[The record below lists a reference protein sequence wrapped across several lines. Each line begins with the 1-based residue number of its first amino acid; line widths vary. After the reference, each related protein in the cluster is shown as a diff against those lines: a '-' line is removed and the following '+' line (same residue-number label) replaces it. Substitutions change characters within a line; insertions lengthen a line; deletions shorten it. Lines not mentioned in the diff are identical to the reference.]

1 MTGSTSTLGTL
12 ALILACG
19 PAAYSQSMT
28 TGAVSGTLRGPD
40 GAPVGGALVTATS
53 NQVQRTAVSQANG
66 TYHFGLLNP
75 GDWKLEVTKAGF
87 MKFQTRLTVTTN
99 NDQTVNIKLGAL
111 QGVTVEVIDT
121 SGAVDFTTTTQGM
134 NLDLSQI
141 ESLPKTRDFNSLA
154 YLAPGAT
161 ADYSPASP
169 LGLSGVNIN
178 GASSAENQFVI
189 DGMSTNDYRFGTQ
202 GSNLKNDFIEQVEIQ
217 TGGFRPEYSALGGVI
232 NAVTKSGSNTT
243 KGSAWV
249 TWDPGGSQA
258 VAKGNDW
265 VKQSPPQS
273 RMDVGFELG
282 GPILKDQLFYFV
294 GVDSE
299 NSKGQSPLPNDDP
312 GLVGAKPTLGM
323 LQVLGKVNWYATRD
337 LQFTFAGSTQVT
349 KNDNSP
355 SYMPAGSVDFGINE
369 KDTAT
374 NLSVSMD
381 WTLAPDLLLSAK
393 FGKVGVSTD
402 YNYPA
407 GSIAPVQSIWDGY
420 YYIGGPGAAT
430 MPQLAGLTYYSGSIG
445 PMNTSPTDSTNTQ
458 ARIDL
463 SWLWH
468 EHSFKFGVSQVQATS
483 HNGQQI
489 TGPVNAAS
497 SNGQYA
503 LIYDMAANTY
513 PELVTIEL
521 HSQTTG
527 KTSYTGFYA
536 QDIWQVTPGV
546 RLMYGAR
553 MESQSVKE
561 DGGRTFLSFKG
572 TDYIQPRLGLTWDVH
587 QDGRTKVSASYAIYY
602 EAMPSFIPIALGSNQ
617 TFIEKIYGAGGPST
631 AFTYTNGQV
640 VITAPGGYD
649 MMLNQSGQTQNAPVA
664 DGIKLPR
671 REELVAGF
679 DQDLSHGWWVGIHG
693 KYRKLTDPIEISA
706 LSDAAGNYYDSGR
719 ASAFIGGTPVAWPG
733 QAILWNPGPTAS
745 WTAQTDPS
753 SQNSGQ
759 HISVADTL
767 FPKLYNEYKSLD
779 FTLMKRTERDS
790 LVFSYTWSRLEGNYQ
805 GVSYGNS
812 PSISTPGYANIG
824 QAYNNY
830 FMVGTGRLTGDRPN
844 AFKLQATHRFTVASN
859 DLNVGLN
866 GVSSSGVPISHYDD
880 TNDFTGVGAR
890 SPVNGQLGQFGRTP
904 WISVFD
910 LHLDYHVSL
919 SKAFKLSPYVDCFNL
934 TNTRQTTY
942 VYETATQPYTMGVPD
957 PRLDQAKAWVVGRRY
972 TLGAKI
978 TF

>member
-1 MTGSTSTLGTL
+1 ME
-12 ALILACG
+12 AG
-19 PAAYSQSMT
+19 PS
-28 TGAVSGTLRGPD
+28 
-40 GAPVGGALVTATS
+40 
-53 NQVQRTAVSQANG
+53 
-66 TYHFGLLNP
+66 
-75 GDWKLEVTKAGF
+75 
-87 MKFQTRLTVTTN
+87 
-99 NDQTVNIKLGAL
+99 
-111 QGVTVEVIDT
+111 
-121 SGAVDFTTTTQGM
+121 
-134 NLDLSQI
+134 
-141 ESLPKTRDFNSLA
+141 
-154 YLAPGAT
+154 
-161 ADYSPASP
+161 
-169 LGLSGVNIN
+169 
-178 GASSAENQFVI
+178 
-189 DGMSTNDYRFGTQ
+189 
-202 GSNLKNDFIEQVEIQ
+202 
-217 TGGFRPEYSALGGVI
+217 
-232 NAVTKSGSNTT
+232 
-243 KGSAWV
+243 
-249 TWDPGGSQA
+249 
-258 VAKGNDW
+258 
-265 VKQSPPQS
+265 
-273 RMDVGFELG
+273 
-282 GPILKDQLFYFV
+282 
-294 GVDSE
+294 
-299 NSKGQSPLPNDDP
+299 
-312 GLVGAKPTLGM
+312 
-323 LQVLGKVNWYATRD
+323 
-337 LQFTFAGSTQVT
+337 
-349 KNDNSP
+349 SP
-355 SYMPAGSVDFGINE
+355 S
-369 KDTAT
+369 
-374 NLSVSMD
+374 
-381 WTLAPDLLLSAK
+381 
-393 FGKVGVSTD
+393 
-402 YNYPA
+402 
-407 GSIAPVQSIWDGY
+407 
-420 YYIGGPGAAT
+420 
-430 MPQLAGLTYYSGSIG
+430 
-445 PMNTSPTDSTNTQ
+445 
-458 ARIDL
+458 R
-463 SWLWH
+463 
-468 EHSFKFGVSQVQATS
+468 
-483 HNGQQI
+483 
-489 TGPVNAAS
+489 
-497 SNGQYA
+497 
-503 LIYDMAANTY
+503 
-513 PELVTIEL
+513 
-521 HSQTTG
+521 
-527 KTSYTGFYA
+527 
-536 QDIWQVTPGV
+536 
-546 RLMYGAR
+546 
-553 MESQSVKE
+553 
-561 DGGRTFLSFKG
+561 GRTTSSPG
-572 TDYIQPRLGLTWDVH
+572 WASRWDVH

-640 VITAPGGYD
+640 VITAPAGYALCRTEWPDAERTRRGRHQAAPARGTGRRIRPGPIPRLVGGH
-649 MMLNQSGQTQNAPVA
+649 
-664 DGIKLPR
+664 PR
-671 REELVAGF
+671 EGL
-679 DQDLSHGWWVGIHG
+679 
-693 KYRKLTDPIEISA
+693 RKLTDPIEISA